1 MVAIVFA
8 VLYMTKMIPMETPSS
23 KKVDKPLAY
32 HVQPEKKTDETI
44 ATKDV
49 NEKRPV
55 EQKKTEPEGT
65 SAGELKVLPPEEK
78 KVDKTAL
85 AKESRTAADIPA
97 QEIIVR
103 TSDQE
108 KTFSE
113 LQSLV
118 KEFGGEI
125 VREEGH
131 ILLASLPTASYPE
144 FEKRLEGM
152 TSPQKAEPAA
162 PQQVAPRALRTS
174 PRAKEEESLGKG
186 KEMGR
191 AIAEQAGRIAVRIL
205 VVKE

>member
-1 MVAIVFA
+1 MA
-8 VLYMTKMIPMETPSS
+8 ES
-23 KKVDKPLAY
+23 KAP
-32 HVQPEKKTDETI
+32 PREKKE
-44 ATKDV
+44 
-49 NEKRPV
+49 
-55 EQKKTEPEGT
+55 
-65 SAGELKVLPPEEK
+65 
-78 KVDKTAL
+78 DKIAL
-85 AKESRTAADIPA
+85 AKESPAASAAPA

-108 KTFSE
+108 KTLSE

-174 PRAKEEESLGKG
+174 PRAREEESLGKG
-186 KEMGR
+186 KEKEMGR
-191 AIAEQAGRIAVRIL
+191 AMAEQAGRIAVRIL
-205 VVKE
+205 LIQE